1 MILDSD
7 LLRLA
12 EKLCQGTSESE
23 WRCAVSRAYYAA
35 FHRARDL
42 LQALGFEVPRGE
54 LAHAFL
60 WRRLQTCGN
69 PSLGLAG
76 SDLNQLRGQRNRA
89 DYDLAGDVSRRTA
102 MTAVE
107 TATAIFRI
115 IEALTPDDREV
126 AVEII
131 KAYERD
137 ILRESTW
144 RPRPR

>member
-1 MILDSD
+1 MILNRD
-7 LLRLA
+7 LLLLA
-12 EKLCQGTSESE
+12 EKLCLAASESE

-35 FHRARDL
+35 FHRGRDL

-54 LAHAFL
+54 QAHAFL
-60 WRRLQTCGN
+60 WRRLQSCGN

-89 DYDLAGDVSRRTA
+89 DYDLTGDVSRRTA
-102 MTAVE
+102 MSAVE
-107 TATAIFRI
+107 TAAAIFRMI
-115 IEALTPDDREV
+115 DALTPDDRE
-126 AVEII
+126 AAIEII

-144 RPRPR
+144 RSRPR

>member
-1 MILDSD
+1 MILDRD

-12 EKLCQGTSESE
+12 EKLSVGASESE

-35 FHRARDL
+35 FHHARDL
-42 LQALGFEVPRGE
+42 LQALGFEVSRGE

-60 WRRLQTCGN
+60 WKRLQGCGN

-107 TATAIFRI
+107 TATAIFQI
-115 IEALTPDDREV
+115 FDALTPDDREAAAEV
-126 AVEII
+126 I

>member
-1 MILDSD
+1 M
-7 LLRLA
+7 
-12 EKLCQGTSESE
+12 
-23 WRCAVSRAYYAA
+23 SRAYYAA
-35 FHRARDL
+35 FHHARDL

-60 WRRLQTCGN
+60 WKRLQSCGK

-115 IEALTPDDREV
+115 FDALTPDDREA
-126 AVEII
+126 AVEVI